1 MIFTA
6 PLGLLALLAIPAI
19 VAIHFFR
26 RRFPRRP
33 VAGLFLWQTIQ
44 RTPETGG
51 RFARLP
57 VTASLLLE
65 CLAALMLAL
74 LLAGARLRP
83 ASDSAHLVVLLD
95 DSASMAATNAQSE
108 SSRDRAVRRILTEL
122 ERLGPSARVS
132 LVQSGERPSV
142 LLGPAA
148 LAIEARHVLETWKP
162 QAPHHSLSLSLRLA
176 RELAGGNGRLMIVT
190 DTLPAPDQ
198 RDPEQ
203 RALWVSTGLPLAN
216 VGITAAQRTFSVDRS
231 GGVLSLT
238 LENFSNSTVQRGLRV
253 ATIENPEKE
262 ILTKDI
268 DLPAGVSSLNLPLP
282 AGVPA
287 VRVALSDDALLRDN
301 EVVLVEPRP
310 QVVGVE
316 NLLPEGRSHDAL
328 TKALDALS
336 GVTRTANPHLS
347 FVAAEALTQPP
358 VPGKWRVGFGRS
370 AGKTAENV
378 EGQDFAG
385 PFVLEK
391 RHPLLEGIT
400 LNGVVWTGA
409 SSLAAPSASRPLISI
424 GDRPLLMA
432 LGSTP
437 EAGFLF
443 NLDLNRTNL
452 IRAPDWPI
460 LISNFVE
467 FRRRQ
472 LPGPERWN
480 YRIGEWVR
488 IRLGR
493 EPTGSLRIQTGSVS
507 RELPANSVL
516 EFIAP
521 QTGGLLRVLEGEKIL
536 YELGVN
542 FLDEDEGDLRRAASG
557 DSGAFETQAASLK
570 TENGPASDPLFWLLF
585 AVGTA
590 AIVGNWCFV
599 TPRREQSL

>member
-1 MIFTA
+1 MIFTT

-19 VAIHFFR
+19 IAIHFFR

-33 VAGLFLWQTIQ
+33 VSGLFLWQSVQ
-44 RTPETGG
+44 RMPETGG
-51 RFARLP
+51 RVARLP
-57 VTASLLLE
+57 ITASLILE

-74 LLAGARLRP
+74 LLAGARLRT
-83 ASDSAHLVVLLD
+83 AGETAHLVVLLD
-95 DSASMAATNAQSE
+95 DSASMSATSAQGE
-108 SSRDRAVRRILTEL
+108 SSRDRAVRRIMAEI

-148 LAIEARHVLETWKP
+148 LAVEVPHALETWKP
-162 QAPHHSLSLSLRLA
+162 QAPHHSLALSLRLA
-176 RELAGGNGRLMIVT
+176 RELTGANGRLMIVT
-190 DTLPAPDQ
+190 DTTDPGK
-198 RDPEQ
+198 RDAEQ
-203 RALWVSTGLPLAN
+203 RALWVSTGVALPN
-216 VGITAAQRTFSVDRS
+216 VGITAAQRSVSADRS
-231 GGVLSLT
+231 AGILSLT
-238 LENFSNSTVQRGLRV
+238 LENFSDSTARRKLRV

-262 ILTKDI
+262 IITKDI

-282 AGVPA
+282 ARVPA
-287 VRVALSDDALLRDN
+287 VRVSLSGDALLRDN

-316 NLLPEGRSHDAL
+316 NLLPEGRGHEAL

-336 GVTRTANPHLS
+336 DVTRAENPHLS
-347 FVAAEALTQPP
+347 FVAAETLTQPP
-358 VPGKWRVGFGRS
+358 VPGKWRVGFGRP
-370 AGKTAENV
+370 AGASFEKGEA
-378 EGQDFAG
+378 QDFVG

-391 RHPLLEGIT
+391 RNPLLEGVT

-409 SSLAAPSASRPLISI
+409 FPRVPASATHPLISVA
-424 GDRPLLMA
+424 DLPLVMS

-437 EAGFLF
+437 EVGFLF

-452 IRAPDWPI
+452 IRAPDWPV
-460 LISNFVE
+460 LISNLVE

-480 YRIGEWVR
+480 YRMGEWIR

-493 EPTGSLRIQTGSVS
+493 EPAGRLRIQTGSVS
-507 RELPANSVL
+507 RELPPNSEL

-521 QTGGLLRVLEGEKIL
+521 QTQGLLHVLEGEKVL

-542 FLDEDEGDLRRAASG
+542 FLDEEEGDLRRAASG
-557 DSGAFETQAASLK
+557 DFGAFQTQAASLQ

-585 AVGTA
+585 AAGTA
-590 AIVGNWCFV
+590 AILGNWCV
-599 TPRREQSL
+599 IAPRRERS

>member
-6 PLGLLALLAIPAI
+6 PLGLLALLAVPAI
-19 VAIHFFR
+19 VGIHLFR

-33 VAGLFLWQTIQ
+33 VAGLFLWQSVQ
-44 RTPETGG
+44 RMPETGG
-51 RFARLP
+51 RVARLP
-57 VTASLLLE
+57 ITASLILE

-83 ASDSAHLVVLLD
+83 AGESAHLVVLLD
-95 DSASMAATNAQSE
+95 DSASMSATSAQGE
-108 SSRDRAVRRILTEL
+108 SSRDRAVRRITAEL
-122 ERLGPSARVS
+122 GRLGPSARVS

-148 LAIEARHVLETWKP
+148 LALEVPHALETWKP
-162 QAPHHSLSLSLRLA
+162 QAPHHSLALSLRLA
-176 RELAGGNGRLMIVT
+176 RELAGANGRLMIVT
-190 DTLPAPDQ
+190 DTLPDAGN
-198 RDPEQ
+198 RDAEQ
-203 RALWVSTGLPLAN
+203 RALVVSTGVPLSN
-216 VGITAAQRTFSVDRS
+216 VGITAAQRTVSVDRS
-231 GGVLSLT
+231 GGILSLT
-238 LENFSNSTVQRGLRV
+238 LENFSNSTARRRLRV

-287 VRVALSDDALLRDN
+287 VRVALSLDALLRDN

-316 NLLPEGRSHDAL
+316 NLLPEGRGHEAL

-336 GVTRTANPHLS
+336 DVTRTENPNLS
-347 FVAAEALTQPP
+347 FVAAEALSQPQ
-358 VPGKWRVGFGRS
+358 VPGKWRVGFARP
-370 AGKTAENV
+370 AETPP
-378 EGQDFAG
+378 EKGEAQDFIG
-385 PFVLEK
+385 PFILEK
-391 RHPLLEGIT
+391 RSPLLEGVT

-409 SSLAAPSASRPLISI
+409 LPSVPASNTHPLISA
-424 GDRPLLMA
+424 GDRPLLVS

-437 EAGFLF
+437 EAGFFF

-452 IRAPDWPI
+452 LRAPDWPV
-460 LISNFVE
+460 LISNLVE
-467 FRRRQ
+467 LRRRQ

-480 YRIGEWVR
+480 YRIGEWIR

-493 EPTGSLRIQTGSVS
+493 EPTAPLHIQTGSVS
-507 RELPANSVL
+507 RALPPDSVI

-521 QTGGLLRVLEGEKIL
+521 QTGGLLHVWEADKIL

-542 FLDEDEGDLRRAASG
+542 FLDEDEGDLRRAATG
-557 DSGAFETQAASLK
+557 DSGAFETQAASLQ
-570 TENGPASDPLFWLLF
+570 TERGPASDPLFWFLF

-590 AIVGNWCFV
+590 AIVCNWWIV
-599 TPRREQSL
+599 TPRPQRS